1 MTQSE
6 IEAAP
11 DVAALVVRAQAGD
24 RDALDQ
30 LIAAHLPVIYNV
42 VGRALGGHADVDDL
56 VQDTMIKVMRGLPGL
71 REPDRFRAWAV
82 TIAYRQVQ
90 RHLRDRRRSL
100 LRVREAPAEL
110 PDPRADF
117 ADEAVTTLALTGQ
130 RRELA
135 QASRWLDDGD
145 RRLLALWWQEATG
158 ELTREEVATAL
169 AVYPKHAAVRLQ
181 RLRERLDATRG
192 LVRALAAQPRC
203 PELTGQLRGWN
214 GATVPL
220 WRKRLVRHTRDCA
233 RCAGHRRGLVP
244 VERLLLGL
252 SSLPVP
258 LLVAEGVKAAA
269 TGTSL
274 SAGPG
279 LLGYLQNKLLVAAT
293 VTAVAAGGFTY
304 AVVETPLLPAPEAQP
319 AATATQ
325 AGVPPRDRA
334 AAPASP
340 VTPGVPA
347 AAEPDIVVAP
357 GGSDGGDGSL
367 ARPYAT
373 LAKAVATVQ
382 PGQTIAMR
390 GGTYRPT
397 AGLVIDTDGEP
408 DRRIT
413 LTNYRDERPVIDA
426 RDVPAGKWTVT
437 HRGDYWTVRGLE
449 ITGSSSHA
457 YVCTSCRGNVFAA
470 LSIHDNVRSGLTL
483 RDEGT
488 VDNQVLDSD
497 FYRNYDPREKGRAGV
512 GLAIKFGDG
521 TGNVVRGCRAFDNAD
536 SGFDVG
542 HFADPVR
549 LERNWAY
556 GNGTNRWNAPEW
568 QANADGFHLGGGSPA
583 PAAAHEL
590 RDNAAW
596 DNAGHGFADGG
607 NPGAIR
613 LERNT
618 AYRNGAIG
626 FHLPTA
632 TALLSRNA
640 AVDNGTAA
648 EIGDDQARSEA
659 NTWDGGTWD
668 ARMFRS
674 TDPVTATGPRRPD
687 GSLPATRFLTGES
700 GFGAAMG

>member
-11 DVAALVVRAQAGD
+11 GVTALVVRAQAGD
-24 RDALDQ
+24 RDALDA
-30 LIAAHLPVIYNV
+30 LVAAHLPVIYGV

-56 VQDTMIKVMRGLPGL
+56 VQDTMIKIMRGLPGL
-71 REPDRFRAWAV
+71 REPDRFRAWAI

-90 RHLRDRRRSL
+90 RHLRDRRRTL
-100 LRVREAPAEL
+100 LRVRDAPAEL

-117 ADEAVTTLALTGQ
+117 ADHAVSALALTGQ

-145 RRLLALWWQEATG
+145 RQLLALWWQEAAG
-158 ELTREEVATAL
+158 ELTREEVAAAL
-169 AVYPKHAAVRLQ
+169 AVNAKHAAVRLQ

-192 LVRALAAQPRC
+192 LVRALSAHPRC
-203 PELTGQLRGWN
+203 PELSGQLRGWN
-214 GATVPL
+214 GTTAPL

-244 VERLLLGL
+244 LDQLLLSL
-252 SSLPVP
+252 SALPAPVV
-258 LLVAEGVKAAA
+258 LAK
-269 TGTSL
+269 GTSL

-279 LLGYLQNKLLVAAT
+279 LLGYLHKKLLVAAAA
-293 VTAVAAGGFTY
+293 TAVAGGGFTY
-304 AVVETPLLPAPEAQP
+304 AVVEKPLLPALPFAEP
-319 AATATQ
+319 AVTGAGSGTAPATGPATTPARAGTAPPGATA
-325 AGVPPRDRA
+325 V
-334 AAPASP
+334 
-340 VTPGVPA
+340 
-347 AAEPDIVVAP
+347 PDIVVAP
-357 GGSDGGDGSL
+357 DGSDAGDGSL

-373 LAKAVATVQ
+373 LHKAVAAVR

-397 AGLVIDTDGEP
+397 DDLVIDVDGEP

-426 RDVPAGKWTVT
+426 RDVPIRKWAVT

-449 ITGSSSHA
+449 IKGSLSHA
-457 YVCTSCRGNVFAA
+457 YVCVSCRGNVFQR
-470 LSIHDNVRSGLTL
+470 LSFHDNVRSGLTL
-483 RDEGT
+483 RDPGT

-521 TGNVVRGCRAFDNAD
+521 TGNLVRGCRAFDNAD

-556 GNGTNRWNAPEW
+556 GNGVNRWNAPEW

-583 PAAAHEL
+583 PAAAHQL

-596 DNAGHGFADGG
+596 DNVRYGFDDGG
-607 NPGAIR
+607 NPGGIE
-613 LERNT
+613 LSHNT
-618 AYRNGAIG
+618 AFRNGEIG
-626 FHLPTA
+626 FHLATA
-632 TALLSRNA
+632 TAALTGNA
-640 AVDNGTAA
+640 AAGNPTPA
-648 EIGDDQARSEA
+648 EIGDEQARSEG
-659 NTWDGGTWD
+659 NTWDGGQEPAFD
-668 ARMFRS
+668 S
-674 TDPVTATGPRRPD
+674 TDPATAQGPRRPD
-687 GSLPATRFLTGES
+687 GSLPATRFLTGDARY
-700 GFGAAMG
+700 GAAMG